1 MKNSKKNTFMYKN
14 LQHGGMLVEL
24 MMTIALAAII
34 IPFVFRY
41 QQTAISR
48 AKNVAITKQMENVQ
62 NALERYIVENK
73 TELMKP
79 TGKNIT
85 RVKIQDL
92 IDYGLAE
99 YIAETY
105 PDEYQ
110 LRVLKTA
117 DRNNKSVLQ
126 GIVILSDSEI
136 TPLRTREIVNLGG
149 GQLGFVEGDI
159 TYGGFGAFHGSTT
172 DFGIKDTKGL
182 IGITSTMR
190 GDADYL
196 WRVPS
201 ENESDATML
210 SPLNLDGHDITKA
223 KFLDASKAQ
232 FEEKLKVSKLAT
244 NSLTFSNRA
253 TLDTIFSTNTAFVNG
268 SFTSDS
274 RTLNV
279 GGTLTL
285 VDSGKFSS
293 FYTNDLYVNTLTLSG
308 FSITPTSGKS
318 STLQIIGD
326 MDLVLGSI
334 TASYVSV
341 GYTGSVTPKLEVS
354 NKIQDPKD
362 SSFYWDIGN
371 KKARFSDVN
380 FPELARMASRI
391 VKLESVPG
399 TVSTNIFGA
408 VATNVNATVGDYIN
422 AINSMQEQIRTKY
435 EKLNLK

>member
-1 MKNSKKNTFMYKN
+1 MMTKRKKSFLYKN

-41 QQTAISR
+41 QQTAVMR
-48 AKNVAITKQMENVQ
+48 ARNVAITKQMENVQ
-62 NALERYIVENK
+62 NALERYIIENK

-79 TGKNIT
+79 KGKNIT

-92 IDYGLAE
+92 LNYGLSE
-99 YIAETY
+99 YIAENY
-105 PDEYQ
+105 SDEYQ
-110 LRVLKTA
+110 LRILKTA
-117 DRNNKSVLQ
+117 DRSNKSVLQ
-126 GIVILSDSEI
+126 GIVILSNSEI

-149 GQLGFVEGDI
+149 GQLGFIEGDI
-159 TYGGFGAFHGSTT
+159 TYGGFGAFHGSTN
-172 DFGIKDTKGL
+172 DFGIKDMKGL
-182 IGITSTMR
+182 VGMTSTMR

-196 WRVPS
+196 WRLPS

-210 SPLNLDGHDITKA
+210 SALNLDGHDIVKA
-223 KFLDASKAQ
+223 RFLDAGKAQ
-232 FEEKLKVSKLAT
+232 FEEKLNVSKLST
-244 NSLTFSNRA
+244 NSLSFSNRA

-268 SFTSDS
+268 AFTSDS

-285 VDSGKFSS
+285 ADSGKFSS
-293 FYTNDLYVNTLTLSG
+293 FYTNDLYVNTLTLNG
-308 FSITPTSGKS
+308 FSINPTPGKS
-318 STLQIIGD
+318 STLQVIGD
-326 MDLVLGSI
+326 VDLILGSV
-334 TASYVSV
+334 TAAYVSV
-341 GYTGSVTPKLEVS
+341 GYTGSVTPKLVIA

-380 FPELARMASRI
+380 FPELSRMASRI
-391 VKLESVPG
+391 IKTEAVSG
-399 TVSTNIFGA
+399 TVATTIFGA
-408 VATNVNATVGDYIN
+408 VAANVNATVGDYIN
-422 AINSMQEQIRTKY
+422 AINSMQEQIRIKY